1 MKIEPILQEIE
12 DVKDRLSEQSG
23 DLAQFLAQMDERS
36 KKHPHSGPVVNSPEE
51 LEARL
56 RHREATEKPLP
67 PMKVYRVHDPIVAEI
82 HRTRE
87 KLYREKSKRS
97 GNRVLELPAEEISYA
112 LHDAPR
118 KKNKNN

>member
-1 MKIEPILQEIE
+1 MKAEPIVQEIE
-12 DVKDRLSEQSG
+12 NVKDRLSEQAADVAHFSR
-23 DLAQFLAQMDERS
+23 QMNAWL
-36 KKHPHSGPVVNSPEE
+36 KKHPHEGTVVHSPEE

-56 RHREATEKPLP
+56 RHREAAEKPLP
-67 PMKVYRVHDPIVAEI
+67 PMKPYRVHDPIIAEI

-118 KKNKNN
+118 KKNRK